1 VPGDELASR
10 KPTNHGGDLP
20 AAAGDQG
27 NAVADSG
34 RTGASANGS
43 ATNVGTNARGERIRR
58 WRLAMLSGFGMSG
71 SGRRWLGFFAASLAL
86 FLIRFLVPTPVAQA
100 DNRDGPRLMCGLGLE
115 PVTHGLARFFRY
127 AYFQYDTAPRCA
139 GRAPYPSS
147 QLVPLELARL
157 LTPVFGLRGALNMI
171 ALGIVMCVLAAVGIS
186 SLVVGLRIRLWAQ
199 LLIAAAIWLIVAD
212 SAFFD
217 VFAGPFS
224 EGAALTGLLLTA
236 AGVVY
241 LGRGWRLT
249 VVGLILAGV
258 GGFLAILSK
267 EQYLILALPICLTIV
282 LATAEPGRWR
292 GLRRFRT
299 RQCGAAFGVSGLLA
313 LLTAV
318 YLGWDYTSHYGRR
331 LHYIQAVDM
340 IFTDIVTKRSTAA
353 AQLRALG
360 LPTWWKRY
368 AGRYYWHPKSVRT
381 SPSFFKYV
389 GKFNDTNIAHYLFT
403 HPASIFTIGQAAAIQ
418 AQKVRITQL
427 GDYPAYAGHPPG
439 TVESRVAV
447 ITWLMHQLPPGLGF
461 WWYIPLWV
469 VMIGLA
475 GAVIAMRRRSSW
487 QRDGAVLV
495 LCMTGCAITAFIPP
509 AYFAGI
515 STTRHM
521 VGMNLS
527 TGIALV
533 VSIALACSLL
543 YRAMAR
549 TRRTR
554 PATGAGASA
563 VVPELAKPSS

>member
-1 VPGDELASR
+1 VRGDERASR
-10 KPTNHGGDLP
+10 KLTKHGRDLP
-20 AAAGDQG
+20 AAAGDRG
-27 NAVADSG
+27 NPVADSG
-34 RTGASANGS
+34 RTGASANDS
-43 ATNVGTNARGERIRR
+43 ATTVGTTARAERIRR
-58 WRLAMLSGFGMSG
+58 WRSAALSG
-71 SGRRWLGFFAASLAL
+71 SGRRWLGFFAVSLGL

-127 AYFQYDTAPRCA
+127 AYFQYDTAPGCA

-147 QLVPLELARL
+147 QVVPLELARL

-171 ALGIVMCVLAAVGIS
+171 ALGIVMCLLAAVGIA
-186 SLVVGLRIRLWAQ
+186 SLVVGMRIRLWAQ

-224 EGAALTGLLLTA
+224 EGAALVGLLLTA
-236 AGVVY
+236 AGVIY
-241 LGRGWRLT
+241 IGRGWRLT
-249 VVGLILAGV
+249 VIGLILAGV

-267 EQYLILALPICLTIV
+267 EQYLILAVPICLTIV

-299 RQCGAAFGVSGLLA
+299 RQCRAAFGVSGLLA
-313 LLTAV
+313 LLTAA
-318 YLGWDYTSHYGRR
+318 YLAWDYTSHYGRR

-353 AQLRALG
+353 PELRALG

-389 GKFNDTNIAHYLFT
+389 SKFSDGNIAHYLLT

-418 AQKVRITQL
+418 AQKIRVTQL
-427 GDYPAYAGHPPG
+427 GDYPAYAGHPAG
-439 TVESRVAV
+439 AVESRVAV
-447 ITWLMHQLPPGLGF
+447 ITWLMHQLPAGLGF

-475 GAVIAMRRRSSW
+475 GAVIAMRRRNSW

-495 LCMTGCAITAFIPP
+495 LCMTGCAMTAFIPP

-521 VGMNLS
+521 VGTNLS

-533 VSIALACSLL
+533 VAIALACSLL
-543 YRAMAR
+543 HGAMAR

-554 PATGAGASA
+554 PATASGAPAA
-563 VVPELAKPSS
+563 MPELAKPSS

>member
-1 VPGDELASR
+1 VPGDELAGR
-10 KPTNHGGDLP
+10 KLTKDGQDMP
-20 AAAGDQG
+20 AAAGNRG
-27 NAVADSG
+27 NPVADSDQ
-34 RTGASANGS
+34 TGASANGG
-43 ATNVGTNARGERIRR
+43 ATTVGAPAGARSSRR
-58 WRLAMLSGFGMSG
+58 WRLPVLSG
-71 SGRRWLGFFAASLAL
+71 SGRRWLVFFALSLAG

-100 DNRDGPRLMCGLGLE
+100 DNRDGPRLMCGLGLQ

-127 AYFQYDTAPRCA
+127 AYFQYDTAPACA

-147 QLVPLELARL
+147 QLVPLEVARL
-157 LTPVFGLRGALNMI
+157 LTPVFGLPGALNMI
-171 ALGIVMCVLAAVGIS
+171 ALGVVMCLLAAVGIA

-199 LLIAAAIWLIVAD
+199 VLIAAAIWLIVAD

-236 AGVVY
+236 AGVIY

-249 VVGLILAGV
+249 VIGLILAGT

-299 RQCGAAFGVSGLLA
+299 KECRAAFGVSAVLA
-313 LLTAV
+313 VLTAI
-318 YLGWDYTSHYGRR
+318 YLGWDYTSHYGKR

-353 AQLRALG
+353 ARLRALG

-368 AGRYYWHPKSVRT
+368 AGRYYWDRGSVRT
-381 SPSFFKYV
+381 SHSFFKYV
-389 GKFNDTNIAHYLFT
+389 SKFSDSNIAHYLIT

-418 AQKVRITQL
+418 AQKFRVTQL
-427 GDYPAYAGHPPG
+427 GDYPAYAGHPAG
-439 TVESRVAV
+439 AVESRVVV
-447 ITWLMHQLPPGLGF
+447 ITWLMHQLPSGLGF

-475 GAVIAMRRRSSW
+475 VAVISTRRRNSW

-495 LCMTGCAITAFIPP
+495 LCMTACAMTAFIPP

-521 VGMNLS
+521 VGTNLS
-527 TGIALV
+527 TGIAVV
-533 VSIALACSLL
+533 VSIALASSLL
-543 YRAMAR
+543 YRVMAR
-549 TRRTR
+549 TRRTQ
-554 PATGAGASA
+554 PATGTGATA
-563 VVPELAKPSS
+563 AMPELAKPSS